1 MSSAPLVFYWGM
13 KGSFPQLDVHNILF
27 STDYKKEFDE
37 LFNENKAPIDPT
49 IYINITSKVVP
60 TDAPEGHENWFV
72 MINVPPR
79 DKKDNWFEKREQLR
93 KLIIQKIQDRLGIN
107 VLDHLVFEDS
117 LDPYTLEKSNG
128 AYRGSIYGNRSVGAW
143 SMFKRQPNQSPI
155 NGLYFVGGTVHPG
168 GGIPLVL
175 SSAKVTA
182 NLILDKDS

>member
-1 MSSAPLVFYWGM
+1 
-13 KGSFPQLDVHNILF
+13 DVHNILF

-37 LFNENKAPIDPT
+37 LFHENMAPLDPT

-79 DKKDNWFEKREQLR
+79 DKKDNWFEKREHLR
-93 KLIIQKIQDRLGIN
+93 KLIMQKIQERLGIN

-117 LDPYTLEKSNG
+117 LDPYTLEKNNG

-143 SMFKRQPNQSPI
+143 SMFKRQTNQSPI

-175 SSAKVTA
+175 SSAKITA
-182 NLILDKDS
+182 NLILDKN

>member
-1 MSSAPLVFYWGM
+1 MQVFIRTADGRTVV
-13 KGSFPQLDVHNILF
+13 LDTEPSDTIENI
-27 STDYKKEFDE
+27 
-37 LFNENKAPIDPT
+37 
-49 IYINITSKVVP
+49 
-60 TDAPEGHENWFV
+60 
-72 MINVPPR
+72 M
-79 DKKDNWFEKREQLR
+79 
-93 KLIIQKIQDRLGIN
+93 QKIQDRLGIN